1 MAELEPEGASINKI
15 KQSLF
20 VNLPADVINEILK
33 KLTPID
39 KLTLRKVCT
48 FFRDTIDSKAYGF
61 KIIEFHLLFDWVMLV
76 LDKEIFKYAS
86 REQHGCWVSNG
97 LNEHHF
103 QEEYFLKLAIDDL
116 AVILKDQSQ
125 KLDLLEV
132 CVCDRATKRSRDYF
146 FPALLKMLVTVD
158 YRKIEKFDGDFPEIW
173 DIWKKYQDTVL
184 SSNK

>member
-1 MAELEPEGASINKI
+1 MSTSRSNFKFSLISGHVLTWNVARQLVLASKAYN
-15 KQSLF
+15 F
-20 VNLPADVINEILK
+20 NYFR
-33 KLTPID
+33 
-39 KLTLRKVCT
+39 LTLRKVCT